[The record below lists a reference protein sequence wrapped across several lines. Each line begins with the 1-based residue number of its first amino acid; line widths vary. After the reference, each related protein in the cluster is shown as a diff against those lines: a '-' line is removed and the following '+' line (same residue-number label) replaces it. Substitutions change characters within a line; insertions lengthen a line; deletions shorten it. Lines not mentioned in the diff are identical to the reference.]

1 MPPRHREEVLNT
13 VLAACLGRRGVEAH
27 PETIMHHGRARPDVI
42 AAFRGLRCAI
52 EGKVADVAQAR
63 TIVAEDARKRGDQG
77 VAHMAVGV
85 VYPAP
90 LRTTEFSGLP
100 LAIGSAMLDFVVFT
114 EAGPGDWRVGGIN
127 EMLEELRRAH
137 ETIVRDDVLLHR
149 AIKDFE
155 KELLLRRIIEVRPEK
170 EHVGSAVIRAQRE
183 SQATIDEVVALKF
196 QREFIESRRA
206 QLISPRSRLRRTY
219 SSF

>member
-1 MPPRHREEVLNT
+1 
-13 VLAACLGRRGVEAH
+13 
-27 PETIMHHGRARPDVI
+27 
-42 AAFRGLRCAI
+42 
-52 EGKVADVAQAR
+52 
-63 TIVAEDARKRGDQG
+63 
-77 VAHMAVGV
+77 MAVGV